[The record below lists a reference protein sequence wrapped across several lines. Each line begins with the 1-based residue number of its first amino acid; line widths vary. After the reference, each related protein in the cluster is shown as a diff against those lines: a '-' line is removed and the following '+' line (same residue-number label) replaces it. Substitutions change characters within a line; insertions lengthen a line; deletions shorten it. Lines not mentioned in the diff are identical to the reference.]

1 MLHAQPYA
9 IAEPGVDLKHP
20 SAARVYDFLLG
31 GSANWAIDRKFAH
44 RLRQN
49 FPEIVDMA
57 LANRM
62 FLNRVVRHLS
72 GLGVRQFLDIGSGI
86 RRTGNTHQAAPDS
99 RVVYVEH
106 DPVAFAHGEVLLDE
120 EGDPD
125 RHAII
130 NVDLG
135 SADET
140 WEEAVAT
147 GILDPDEPVAVLL
160 LSVLHILRPD
170 EHGGTDLG
178 AESVARLRKLIPT
191 GSYLAVSHVTDE
203 GVPRETVPKLVEL
216 KHLCDD
222 GLNTSVWCRS
232 HAAIKALFGDFQLL
246 PPALVW
252 TPEWHPEEAAEPV
265 PFADRPSFAAVLGGV
280 GEKLR

>member
-1 MLHAQPYA
+1 VLHAQPHA

-20 SAARVYDFLLG
+20 SAARVYDYLLG

-57 LANRM
+57 LANRG

-72 GLGVRQFLDIGSGI
+72 DLGIKQFLDIGSGI
-86 RRTGNTHQAAPDS
+86 RRTGNTHQLAPDS

-106 DPVAFAHGEVLLDE
+106 DPVAFAHGEVRLDE

-140 WEEAVAT
+140 WDEAAAT
-147 GILDPDEPVAVLL
+147 GILDPGEPVAVLL
-160 LSVLHILRPD
+160 LSVLHILRPA
-170 EHGGTDLG
+170 EGGTDLG
-178 AESVARLRKLIPT
+178 TESVARLRKLVPS
-191 GSYLAVSHVTDE
+191 GSYLALSHVTDE
-203 GVPRETVPKLVEL
+203 GVPPEIAPKLVEL

-222 GLNTSVWCRS
+222 WLITSMWCRS
-232 HAAIKALFGDFQLL
+232 QAAIKALFGDFQVL
-246 PPALVW
+246 PPGLVW
-252 TPEWHPEEAAEPV
+252 TPEWHPEEAAGRV
-265 PFADRPSFAAVLGGV
+265 PFADRPSFAAVWGGV
-280 GEKLR
+280 GQKI